1 MREFDVTLKEPEY
14 CTLQGLR
21 KIRKCVRSMSGD
33 ELRRYE
39 PHYVTEDVIL
49 EKYRHNF
56 CDDCGAYVE
65 EPDINVADCMCG
77 LDITDKA
84 CYRSYIYD
92 RIKAIIIEE
101 DFMLRIRL
109 GSRWDDEYDDFLR
122 GIYV

>member
-1 MREFDVTLKEPEY
+1 MQKHNVNLDEREY

-33 ELRRYE
+33 VLRAYE
-39 PHYVTEDVIL
+39 PHYVIEASIL
-49 EKYRHNF
+49 NVYRHNF
-56 CDDCGAYVE
+56 CDDCGAYVD
-65 EPDINVADCMCG
+65 EPDINVADCLCG

-101 DFMLRIRL
+101 DFMLRVRL
-109 GSRWDDEYDDFLR
+109 GSLWTDEYDDFLR